1 MFCTENSVSFD
12 ACGNGATIQLTDFFS
27 DAEDELD
34 GFNFEVLDNDGT
46 APLYPQ
52 IILIDSDG
60 TARYNPVELRDPAAT
75 DISDW
80 SLLDVRFRVT
90 DEGGLNEVSLQ
101 TNFIVEPVTFQ
112 SNQSGTSV
120 TLEEGERQVFTG
132 RGLPGSRVEAK
143 IGERVLNSTI
153 VGADATWSM
162 AVSSYMIQNDDAVFL
177 TFEQDGQVLENG
189 VSVQVGNS
197 DSGGLSLVM
206 IILIIIVGI
215 VALGGIAVFF
225 FVEVE
230 TYDEDVMEAEA
241 PAEAVDP
248 YAWAKKSVPVLE
260 SASNMSQRASTRHGE
275 PTSGLDLGCGVESVG
290 RRPQLPAIGMTASDG

>member
-1 MFCTENSVSFD
+1 M
-12 ACGNGATIQLTDFFS
+12 GR
-27 DAEDELD
+27 
-34 GFNFEVLDNDGT
+34 
-46 APLYPQ
+46 
-52 IILIDSDG
+52 
-60 TARYNPVELRDPAAT
+60 RYNPVELRDPAAT

-197 DSGGLSLVM
+197 DSGGLS
-206 IILIIIVGI
+206 
-215 VALGGIAVFF
+215 
-225 FVEVE
+225 
-230 TYDEDVMEAEA
+230 
-241 PAEAVDP
+241 
-248 YAWAKKSVPVLE
+248 WS
-260 SASNMSQRASTRHGE
+260 
-275 PTSGLDLGCGVESVG
+275 
-290 RRPQLPAIGMTASDG
+290 

>member
-1 MFCTENSVSFD
+1 M
-12 ACGNGATIQLTDFFS
+12 
-27 DAEDELD
+27 
-34 GFNFEVLDNDGT
+34 
-46 APLYPQ
+46 
-52 IILIDSDG
+52 
-60 TARYNPVELRDPAAT
+60 
-75 DISDW
+75 
-80 SLLDVRFRVT
+80 
-90 DEGGLNEVSLQ
+90 
-101 TNFIVEPVTFQ
+101 
-112 SNQSGTSV
+112 

-189 VSVQVGNS
+189 VSVQIGNS

-206 IILIIIVGI
+206 IVLIIIVGI
-215 VALGGIAVFF
+215 VALGIAVFF

-230 TYDEDVMEAEA
+230 TYDEDVMKLKPPQRPWTPMHGPRRACQC
-241 PAEAVDP
+241 
-248 YAWAKKSVPVLE
+248 S
-260 SASNMSQRASTRHGE
+260 SASNMVMTSTRLGE